1 MRPNTGSESDKS
13 NQLEHTQGQSLPLPW
28 RIQLIGHRLFALTHK
43 PHQCSMCSN
52 WIAHAVNSSISQ
64 SHILLRNILDLLAF
78 IDENYPDELNEHLLR
93 RETRNSSLISQS
105 DTAIRPLATY
115 ETQNQTTIV
124 SNRSD
129 DEVIL
134 HEYSPLWSPSTTLY
148 QWEMTSEEEVE
159 YELFDRAS

>member
-1 MRPNTGSESDKS
+1 MQD
-13 NQLEHTQGQSLPLPW
+13 
-28 RIQLIGHRLFALTHK
+28 
-43 PHQCSMCSN
+43 
-52 WIAHAVNSSISQ
+52 
-64 SHILLRNILDLLAF
+64 ILDLLAF
-78 IDENYPDELNEHLLR
+78 IDENYPYELNEHLLR

-105 DTAIRPLATY
+105 DAAIQPLATY

-148 QWEMTSEEEVE
+148 QWDMTSEEEVE
-159 YELFDRAS
+159 YKLFGRAS